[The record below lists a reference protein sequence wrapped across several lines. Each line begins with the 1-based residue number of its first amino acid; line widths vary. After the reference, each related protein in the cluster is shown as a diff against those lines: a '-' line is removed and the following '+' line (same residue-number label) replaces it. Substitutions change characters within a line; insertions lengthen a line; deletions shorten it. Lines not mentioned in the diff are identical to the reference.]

1 MAIYLCF
8 LFASAA
14 EVFKKAIKSLI
25 CDGRDRARMD
35 IRKDYLLRLFT
46 NLKNIKVRLP
56 QSVQWIN
63 LHLPSC
69 GPGVEFQLSKTLF
82 MVCLV

>member
-35 IRKDYLLRLFT
+35 GHMEGLFIEAIY
-46 NLKNIKVRLP
+46 KFKE
-56 QSVQWIN
+56 
-63 LHLPSC
+63 H
-69 GPGVEFQLSKTLF
+69 
-82 MVCLV
+82 